1 MAHHQDS
8 SPGKVS
14 LKRNLVVILVVV
26 VALGLMAWSGYQN
39 LQRRRAAQK
48 AQPHVTVLDQSN
60 QTVQQDVAS
69 EGLPNL
75 RGKKAPAFTLRTQD
89 GRKVSLADYKGKA
102 VLVNFWATWCVPCK
116 LEMPWFVE
124 LHKQYAAQG
133 FEILGV
139 DEDEAKDH
147 GQIGKFTRKI
157 GVNYPILLGNDAA
170 SKAYGG
176 IDVLPTSFY
185 VGRDGKVVE
194 EAAGL
199 ISRDEIEANIKKALA
214 ARE

>member
-1 MAHHQDS
+1 
-8 SPGKVS
+8 
-14 LKRNLVVILVVV
+14 LKRNLIVILVVV

-39 LQRRRAAQK
+39 LQRRRAAQNAK
-48 AQPHVTVLDQSN
+48 PQVTVLDQSN

-69 EGLPNL
+69 DEGLPNL
-75 RGKKAPAFTLRTQD
+75 RGKKAPAFILKTED

-116 LEMPWFVE
+116 LEMPWFVD
-124 LHKQYAAQG
+124 LHKQYASQG

-139 DEDEAKDH
+139 NEDDVKDRS
-147 GQIGKFTRKI
+147 QIGKFSRKI
-157 GVNYPILLGNDAA
+157 GVNYPILLGNDTAA
-170 SKAYGG
+170 KAYGG

-199 ISRDEIEANIKKALA
+199 ISRDEIEANIKKAMA
-214 ARE
+214 ARN

>member
-1 MAHHQDS
+1 M
-8 SPGKVS
+8 
-14 LKRNLVVILVVV
+14 KRNLIVILVVV

-39 LQRRRAAQK
+39 LERRRAALK
-48 AQPHVTVLDQSN
+48 AQPHVTLQDQSN

-69 EGLPNL
+69 DEGLPNL
-75 RGKKAPAFTLRTQD
+75 RGKKAPSFTLKTQD
-89 GRKVSLADYKGKA
+89 GRKVSLSDYKGKA

-116 LEMPWFVE
+116 LEMPWFVDLE
-124 LHKQYAAQG
+124 KQYASQG

-139 DEDEAKDH
+139 NEDEEKDR
-147 GQIGKFTRKI
+147 GQIDKFTKKI
-157 GVNYPILLGNDAA
+157 GVNYPILLGNDAT
-170 SKAYGG
+170 SKEYGG
-176 IDVLPTSFY
+176 IEVLPTSFY

-214 ARE
+214 ARD

>member
-1 MAHHQDS
+1 M
-8 SPGKVS
+8 P
-14 LKRNLVVILVVV
+14 LKRNLIVILVVV

-69 EGLPNL
+69 DEGLPNL
-75 RGKKAPAFTLRTQD
+75 RGKKAPAFVLKTQD
-89 GRKVSLADYKGKA
+89 GRKVSLAEYKGKA
-102 VLVNFWATWCVPCK
+102 VLINFWATWCVPCK
-116 LEMPWFVE
+116 LEMPWFVD
-124 LHKQYAAQG
+124 LHKQYGAQG

-139 DEDEAKDH
+139 DEDEAKDRS
-147 GQIGKFTRKI
+147 QIGKFAKKI
-157 GVNYPILLGNDAA
+157 GVNYPILIGDDAV

-176 IDVLPTSFY
+176 VEVLPTSFY

-214 ARE
+214 AKD

>member
-1 MAHHQDS
+1 
-8 SPGKVS
+8 
-14 LKRNLVVILVVV
+14 LKRNLIVILVVV

-69 EGLPNL
+69 DEGLPNL
-75 RGKKAPAFTLRTQD
+75 RGKKAPALTLKTQD
-89 GRKVSLADYKGKA
+89 GRKVSLAEYKGKA
-102 VLVNFWATWCVPCK
+102 VLINFWATWCVPCK

-124 LHKQYAAQG
+124 LHKQYASQG
-133 FEILGV
+133 FEILGI
-139 DEDEAKDH
+139 DEDEAKDRSE
-147 GQIGKFTRKI
+147 IGKFARKI
-157 GVNYPILLGNDAA
+157 GVNYPILLGDDAV

-176 IDVLPTSFY
+176 VEVLPTSFY
-185 VGRDGKVVE
+185 VGRNGKVVE

-214 ARE
+214 AGE

>member
-1 MAHHQDS
+1 
-8 SPGKVS
+8 
-14 LKRNLVVILVVV
+14 LKRNLLVILVVV

-39 LQRRRAAQK
+39 LQRRRAALK
-48 AQPHVTVLDQSN
+48 AQPHVTLLDQSN

-69 EGLPNL
+69 DEGLPNF
-75 RGKKAPAFTLRTQD
+75 RGKKAPPFTLRTED
-89 GRKVSLADYKGKA
+89 GRKVSLADYKGRA

-124 LHKQYAAQG
+124 LQNQYRTQG

-139 DEDEAKDH
+139 NEDEEKDRS
-147 GQIGKFTRKI
+147 QIGRFTKKI
-157 GVNYPILLGNDAA
+157 GVNYPILLGTDATA
-170 SKAYGG
+170 KAYGG
-176 IDVLPTSFY
+176 IEVLPTSFY

-214 ARE
+214 ARD

>member
-1 MAHHQDS
+1 M
-8 SPGKVS
+8 
-14 LKRNLVVILVVV
+14 KRNLIVILVVV

-48 AQPHVTVLDQSN
+48 AQPHVAVLDQSN
-60 QTVQQDVAS
+60 QTVQQDVES

-75 RGKKAPAFTLRTQD
+75 RGKKAPAFTLKTQD

-116 LEMPWFVE
+116 LEMPWFVD
-124 LHKQYAAQG
+124 LRKQYAAQG

-139 DEDEAKDH
+139 NEDEAKDH

-157 GVNYPILLGNDAA
+157 GVNYPILLGSDATA
-170 SKAYGG
+170 KSYGG
-176 IDVLPTSFY
+176 VDVLPTSFY

-214 ARE
+214 TRD

>member
-1 MAHHQDS
+1 M
-8 SPGKVS
+8 
-14 LKRNLVVILVVV
+14 KRNLIVILVVV

-48 AQPHVTVLDQSN
+48 AQPHVTLLDQSN

-69 EGLPNL
+69 DEGLPNL
-75 RGKKAPAFTLRTQD
+75 RGEKAPSFALKTQD
-89 GRKVSLADYKGKA
+89 GRKVTLSEYKGKA
-102 VLVNFWATWCVPCK
+102 VLINFWATWCVPCK

-124 LHKQYAAQG
+124 LHKQYGPQG

-139 DEDEAKDH
+139 DEDEEKDR
-147 GQIGKFTRKI
+147 GQIGRFARKI
-157 GVNYPILLGNDAA
+157 GVNYPILIGDDAV

-176 IDVLPTSFY
+176 VEVLPTSFY

-214 ARE
+214 AGE

>member
-1 MAHHQDS
+1 
-8 SPGKVS
+8 
-14 LKRNLVVILVVV
+14 LKRNLIVILVVV

-39 LQRRRAAQK
+39 LQRRRAALK

-69 EGLPNL
+69 DEGLPNL
-75 RGKKAPAFTLRTQD
+75 RGKKAPPFTLKTQD
-89 GRKVSLADYKGKA
+89 GRKVSLSDYKGKA

-116 LEMPWFVE
+116 LEMPWFVDLE
-124 LHKQYAAQG
+124 KQYASQG
-133 FEILGV
+133 LEILGV
-139 DEDEAKDH
+139 NEDDEKDH
-147 GQIGKFTRKI
+147 GQIDKFAKKI
-157 GVNYPILLGNDAA
+157 GVNYPILLGNDTI

-176 IDVLPTSFY
+176 IEVLPTSFY

-199 ISRDEIEANIKKALA
+199 ISRDEIEANIKKAMA
-214 ARE
+214 AGE